1 MHTKEYKIVSITSK
15 MTELLL
21 LNDVNIE
28 RLYNLLE
35 SEDENTKML
44 IDVLFFTL
52 NT

>member
-21 LNDVNIE
+21 LNDINIE
-28 RLYNLLE
+28 RLYKLLE